1 MTITKNEP
9 RAWSTMPSARG
20 GIRAESITPK
30 FEMERCE
37 FHARQLQDAGT
48 TEAERRA
55 KFKDSRREERG
66 SDMVRRDRPAPVL
79 KPSPRLASGPDRTSF
94 NDRLSAEHEAT
105 RRAEWIA
112 EAKAV
117 RDELRAFRAELRDAP
132 AKIIASEQRFDDG
145 DKAGAFRDMRKLD
158 RDMKH
163 GAGVTQTRAAKLMRD
178 VPDR

>member
-1 MTITKNEP
+1 MTIAKNEP

-20 GIRAESITPK
+20 GITAEPITPK

-55 KFKDSRREERG
+55 KFKDSRCEERG
-66 SDMVRRDRPAPVL
+66 SNMVRRDRPAPVL
-79 KPSPRLASGPDRTSF
+79 KPSPRFASGPDRTSF
-94 NDRLSAEHEAT
+94 NDRLSAEHEAA

-132 AKIIASEQRFDDG
+132 AKIAASEKRFGNG
-145 DKAGAFRDMRKLD
+145 DRAGAFRDMRKLD
-158 RDMKH
+158 RDMRH
-163 GAGVTQTRAAKLMRD
+163 SADVTQARAAKVLRD
-178 VPDR
+178 APDR

>member
-1 MTITKNEP
+1 MTPAKNKP

-20 GIRAESITPK
+20 GIDAESITPK

-37 FHARQLQDAGT
+37 LNARQLRDVGT

-55 KFKDSRREERG
+55 KFKESRRVERG

-79 KPSPRLASGPDRTSF
+79 KPSPRLASGPDRTSY
-94 NDRLSAEHEAT
+94 NDRLSAEHKAA

-132 AKIIASEQRFDDG
+132 ARIAASEKRFDDG
-145 DKAGAFRDMRKLD
+145 DKAGAFREMRKLD
-158 RDMKH
+158 RDLRQ
-163 GAGVTQTRAAKLMRD
+163 GGRDTQRLAKNLMRD